1 MRFRAAAT
9 AYLQLEA
16 RHLQA
21 VVRGEELNC
30 AAAIKAARE
39 RKDAAK
45 QAIIAHQQE
54 HGC

>member
-1 MRFRAAAT
+1 MKFRVAAT
-9 AYLQLEA
+9 AYLKLEA
-16 RHLQA
+16 SHLEA
-21 VVRGEELNC
+21 VVNSVELNFDG
-30 AAAIKAARE
+30 AIKAARE